1 MDESKKINDDQN
13 DLSNASS
20 SINLRRDQKKTK
32 FSNYEDESIHDVH
45 KKMRDRAIEKRAK
58 DKKNKKI
65 DDAVF
70 AKRDHL
76 SFSYRFKRWWFGM
89 GKESRRIAW
98 ATPKNLIISFLI
110 VLFIVALLT
119 ALFYGINEIFISVG
133 ILKS

>member
-1 MDESKKINDDQN
+1 MDESKKLESDNK
-13 DLSNASS
+13 DLSNVPS

-32 FSNYEDESIHDVH
+32 FSNYEDESIHDMH

-70 AKRDHL
+70 AKKERL
-76 SFSYRFKRWWFGM
+76 GFSYRFKRWWFGM
-89 GKESRRIAW
+89 SKESRRIAW

-110 VLFIVALLT
+110 VIFIVAILT

-133 ILKS
+133 ILKN

>member
-13 DLSNASS
+13 DLLNASS

-32 FSNYEDESIHDVH
+32 FSNYEDESIHDMH

-70 AKRDHL
+70 AKREHL

-133 ILKS
+133 ILKN